1 MLFSIPGQTIGVSV
15 FTDFLI
21 EALGLSR
28 DQLSLAYMIGTLSSA
43 AILSFSGI
51 LLDRWGSRKYGV
63 IVSLMLGA
71 VLILLSFIDRAV
83 AGVSAWLTA
92 LPRGLVAMILM
103 SVGFFLLR
111 FLGQGSLTLVSRNLP
126 MRWFTRRRGL
136 VSAIV
141 GTFVSFGFN
150 AAPALY
156 DLLIDAAGWKGAW
169 RISGVVI
176 LVISSAMYALVV
188 RESPESIG
196 LHQDGIDPETEKNDK
211 KQITTQHFA
220 EDRDLPY
227 ALRSL
232 RFWVYGLILGLASL
246 YVTGFTFHVVSIF
259 GEAGISRELA
269 LGIFIPVS
277 IISVI
282 LNIAI
287 SAISDHIKLKWIL
300 LIMAA
305 GLLLA
310 MISVSLL
317 RPGFLFPALIIL
329 GNGMSGGTFNALT
342 TLVWPRFYG
351 TKHLGAISG
360 FAMGI
365 LVAGS
370 ALGPIALSLSL
381 SIAGSYGNASLML
394 AAMVLI
400 IAVMAVFMKE
410 APPR

>member
-1 MLFSIPGQTIGVSV
+1 
-15 FTDFLI
+15 
-21 EALGLSR
+21 
-28 DQLSLAYMIGTLSSA
+28 
-43 AILSFSGI
+43 
-51 LLDRWGSRKYGV
+51 
-63 IVSLMLGA
+63 
-71 VLILLSFIDRAV
+71 
-83 AGVSAWLTA
+83 
-92 LPRGLVAMILM
+92 
-103 SVGFFLLR
+103 
-111 FLGQGSLTLVSRNLP
+111 
-126 MRWFTRRRGL
+126 
-136 VSAIV
+136 
-141 GTFVSFGFN
+141 
-150 AAPALY
+150 
-156 DLLIDAAGWKGAW
+156 
-169 RISGVVI
+169 
-176 LVISSAMYALVV
+176 
-188 RESPESIG
+188 
-196 LHQDGIDPETEKNDK
+196 
-211 KQITTQHFA
+211 
-220 EDRDLPY
+220 
-227 ALRSL
+227 
-232 RFWVYGLILGLASL
+232 
-246 YVTGFTFHVVSIF
+246 
-259 GEAGISRELA
+259 
-269 LGIFIPVS
+269 
-277 IISVI
+277 VI

-410 APPR
+410 DPPR